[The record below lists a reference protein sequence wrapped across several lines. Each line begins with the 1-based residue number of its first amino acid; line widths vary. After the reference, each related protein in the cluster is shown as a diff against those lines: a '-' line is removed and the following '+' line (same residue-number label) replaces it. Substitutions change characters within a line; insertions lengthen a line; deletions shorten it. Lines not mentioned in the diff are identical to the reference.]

1 MGGGETKTLNL
12 YSGNSSISEDYQGS
26 LIIQRKYDDQ
36 DLLEEKEKSDEEEED
51 EDDEEQG
58 KNKQRENEEKNKKK
72 PNENEEE
79 EEEDKKIQKD
89 ENNAQQQQ
97 KGPLIIYDNLDNEER
112 NNNLPPNPNNKN
124 PNSIQKEDDK
134 SNGNSDRDRR
144 RKERIDQDDKG
155 DPYERDINDDR
166 ERERDYN
173 RRGNSDNRR
182 YPQSNR
188 NRSPYDEEETFRH
201 PPNSIELYK
210 SGMNTDRRYA
220 PKNRR
225 STLVDVSRINR
236 MNQRRDIEAEFRK
249 NKKLLGSNE
258 KAVTS
263 QISNIPPPQIIK
275 NYIKTNKL
283 HNTVITC
290 ICPFRPN
297 PRDIA
302 YATASLDKTI
312 KLWSINFDLIDIIK
326 MISFPSVYLV
336 HYRTKRIL
344 SAEGLYIKVYD
355 VLSSM
360 TIKHILRDHIDDV
373 LTMLLMVDNYS
384 VISGGVDR
392 VLRLWSVKEE
402 KCIRYYEG
410 HVGKV
415 TFIDYINHHNNIISM
430 SEDKTFI
437 IWDIDSANELVI
449 FNNYFTSTCLIGT
462 QFGFV
467 CGAYDNKLRLYN
479 NQFKLFS
486 VLYGNFYGTE
496 NLLMLSGKDLLFVNE
511 KNEICILDIN
521 KKSMKYVYQG
531 AKGDIVQVVKGCDWD
546 SLNEDVWNEENNEIG
561 NDMNGPNRDK
571 LIVAVTED
579 GYVYEYQCYFDTKPK
594 VIRIDNY

>member
-12 YSGNSSISEDYQGS
+12 YSGNSSISEDHQGS

-36 DLLEEKEKSDEEEED
+36 DLLEEKEKSDEEEEE
-51 EDDEEQG
+51 EDAEEQG

-155 DPYERDINDDR
+155 D
-166 ERERDYN
+166 
-173 RRGNSDNRR
+173 RR

-571 LIVAVTED
+571 VIVAVTED

>member
-12 YSGNSSISEDYQGS
+12 YSGNSSISEDHQGS

-36 DLLEEKEKSDEEEED
+36 DLLEEKEKSDEEEEE

-79 EEEDKKIQKD
+79 EEEDNKIQKD

-155 DPYERDINDDR
+155 D
-166 ERERDYN
+166 
-173 RRGNSDNRR
+173 RR

-571 LIVAVTED
+571 VIVAVTED

>member
-12 YSGNSSISEDYQGS
+12 YSGNSSISEDHQGS

-36 DLLEEKEKSDEEEED
+36 DLLEEKEKSDEEEEE
-51 EDDEEQG
+51 EDDDNKDNNE
-58 KNKQRENEEKNKKK
+58 KNNKQKPKQNKKDEGEDEEEKNS
-72 PNENEEE
+72 PNEDNV
-79 EEEDKKIQKD
+79 
-89 ENNAQQQQ
+89 AQQQQ
-97 KGPLIIYDNLDNEER
+97 KGPIIINDNIDNIER
-112 NNNLPPNPNNKN
+112 NNDNPPPINNN
-124 PNSIQKEDDK
+124 ANSIQREDDK
-134 SNGNSDRDRR
+134 SDGNIDRDRR
-144 RKERIDQDDKG
+144 RKERIDEDDKG

-166 ERERDYN
+166 RERRGNN
-173 RRGNSDNRR
+173 RRGRGNSDDRR

-201 PPNSIELYK
+201 PPNSIELYQ
-210 SGMNTDRRYA
+210 SGMNTDRRYV

-236 MNQRRDIEAEFRK
+236 MNQRRNIEAEFRK
-249 NKKLLGSNE
+249 NKKILGSNE

-263 QISNIPPPQIIK
+263 QISSVPPPQIIK
-275 NYIKTNKL
+275 NYVKTNKL

-290 ICPFRPN
+290 VCPFRPN

-336 HYRTKRIL
+336 HYRTKRLL

-415 TFIDYINHHNNIISM
+415 TFIDYINHRNNIISM

-511 KNEICILDIN
+511 KNEICIVDIN
-521 KKSMKYVYQG
+521 RKSMKYVYQG
-531 AKGDIVQVVKGCDWD
+531 VKGDIVQVVKGCDWD
-546 SLNEDVWNEENNEIG
+546 SMNEDVWNEENNEIG
-561 NDMNGPNRDK
+561 NDTNGPNRDK
-571 LIVAVTED
+571 VIIAVTED
-579 GYVYEYQCYFDTKPK
+579 GYVYEYQCYFDTRPK

>member
-12 YSGNSSISEDYQGS
+12 YSGNSSISEDHQGS

-36 DLLEEKEKSDEEEED
+36 DLLEEKEKSDEEEEE

-155 DPYERDINDDR
+155 D
-166 ERERDYN
+166 
-173 RRGNSDNRR
+173 RR

-188 NRSPYDEEETFRH
+188 NCSPYDEEETFRH

-571 LIVAVTED
+571 VIVAVTED

>member
-1 MGGGETKTLNL
+1 MLFC
-12 YSGNSSISEDYQGS
+12 
-26 LIIQRKYDDQ
+26 
-36 DLLEEKEKSDEEEED
+36 
-51 EDDEEQG
+51 
-58 KNKQRENEEKNKKK
+58 KKK
-72 PNENEEE
+72 CG
-79 EEEDKKIQKD
+79 KI
-89 ENNAQQQQ
+89 
-97 KGPLIIYDNLDNEER
+97 
-112 NNNLPPNPNNKN
+112 
-124 PNSIQKEDDK
+124 
-134 SNGNSDRDRR
+134 
-144 RKERIDQDDKG
+144 
-155 DPYERDINDDR
+155 
-166 ERERDYN
+166 
-173 RRGNSDNRR
+173 
-182 YPQSNR
+182 
-188 NRSPYDEEETFRH
+188 
-201 PPNSIELYK
+201 
-210 SGMNTDRRYA
+210 
-220 PKNRR
+220 
-225 STLVDVSRINR
+225 
-236 MNQRRDIEAEFRK
+236 RK

-579 GYVYEYQCYFDTKPK
+579 GYVYTSKNGIKYDLFEGTSIGISPKKTSDIIFVMMSDVDFNVENHIVGWLFGAFILPNRLDEYDASITEMVDIYEKK
-594 VIRIDNY
+594 NGIGE

>member
-12 YSGNSSISEDYQGS
+12 YSGNSSISEDHQGS

-36 DLLEEKEKSDEEEED
+36 DLLEEKEKSDEEEEE

-79 EEEDKKIQKD
+79 EEEDQKIQKD

-155 DPYERDINDDR
+155 D
-166 ERERDYN
+166 
-173 RRGNSDNRR
+173 RR

-571 LIVAVTED
+571 VIVAVTED

>member
-12 YSGNSSISEDYQGS
+12 YSGNSSISEDHQGS

-36 DLLEEKEKSDEEEED
+36 DLLEEKEKSDEEEEE

-97 KGPLIIYDNLDNEER
+97 KGPLIIYDNLDIEER

-155 DPYERDINDDR
+155 D
-166 ERERDYN
+166 
-173 RRGNSDNRR
+173 RR

-571 LIVAVTED
+571 VIVAVTED

>member
-36 DLLEEKEKSDEEEED
+36 DLLEEKEKSDEEEEE

-89 ENNAQQQQ
+89 DNNAQQQQ

-155 DPYERDINDDR
+155 D
-166 ERERDYN
+166 
-173 RRGNSDNRR
+173 RR

-201 PPNSIELYK
+201 PPNSIDLYK

>member
-36 DLLEEKEKSDEEEED
+36 DLLEEKEKSDEEEEE

-89 ENNAQQQQ
+89 DNNAQQQQ

-155 DPYERDINDDR
+155 D
-166 ERERDYN
+166 
-173 RRGNSDNRR
+173 RR

>member
-36 DLLEEKEKSDEEEED
+36 DLLEEKEKSDEEEEE

-97 KGPLIIYDNLDNEER
+97 KGPLIIYDNLDIEER

-155 DPYERDINDDR
+155 D
-166 ERERDYN
+166 
-173 RRGNSDNRR
+173 RR

-571 LIVAVTED
+571 VIVAVTED

>member
-36 DLLEEKEKSDEEEED
+36 DLLEEKEKSDEEEEE

-155 DPYERDINDDR
+155 D
-166 ERERDYN
+166 
-173 RRGNSDNRR
+173 RR

-571 LIVAVTED
+571 VIVAVTED

>member
-12 YSGNSSISEDYQGS
+12 YSGNSSISEDHQGS

-36 DLLEEKEKSDEEEED
+36 DLLEEKEKSDEEEEE
-51 EDDEEQG
+51 EDAEEQG

-155 DPYERDINDDR
+155 D
-166 ERERDYN
+166 
-173 RRGNSDNRR
+173 RR

-479 NQFKLFS
+479 NQFKLFN

-571 LIVAVTED
+571 VIVAVTED

>member
-36 DLLEEKEKSDEEEED
+36 DLLEEKEKSD
-51 EDDEEQG
+51 
-58 KNKQRENEEKNKKK
+58 
-72 PNENEEE
+72 EEE

-249 NKKLLGSNE
+249 NKRLLGSNE

-571 LIVAVTED
+571 VIVAVTED

>member
-12 YSGNSSISEDYQGS
+12 YSGNSSISEDHQGS

-36 DLLEEKEKSDEEEED
+36 DLLEEKEKSDEEEEE

-124 PNSIQKEDDK
+124 PNSIQNEDDK

-392 VLRLWSVKEE
+392 VLRLWSVKE
-402 KCIRYYEG
+402 
-410 HVGKV
+410 
-415 TFIDYINHHNNIISM
+415 
-430 SEDKTFI
+430 
-437 IWDIDSANELVI
+437 
-449 FNNYFTSTCLIGT
+449 
-462 QFGFV
+462 
-467 CGAYDNKLRLYN
+467 
-479 NQFKLFS
+479 
-486 VLYGNFYGTE
+486 
-496 NLLMLSGKDLLFVNE
+496 
-511 KNEICILDIN
+511 
-521 KKSMKYVYQG
+521 
-531 AKGDIVQVVKGCDWD
+531 
-546 SLNEDVWNEENNEIG
+546 
-561 NDMNGPNRDK
+561 
-571 LIVAVTED
+571 
-579 GYVYEYQCYFDTKPK
+579 
-594 VIRIDNY
+594 